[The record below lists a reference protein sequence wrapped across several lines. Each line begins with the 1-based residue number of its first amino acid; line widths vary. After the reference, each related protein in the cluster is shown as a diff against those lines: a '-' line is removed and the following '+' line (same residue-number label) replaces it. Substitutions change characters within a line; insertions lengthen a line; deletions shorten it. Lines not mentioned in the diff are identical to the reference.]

1 MWSRSLLSRII
12 LLFAVSVAPL
22 LLIFLFIVVLR
33 SSAWPR
39 ITLLT
44 GFQWAG
50 LLVTSVLIGFALV
63 IIGSKY
69 LILEPLGALNDAM
82 IEWREGAPFRI
93 RSQVAMPS
101 EVAEL
106 LNSIHLAT
114 VALDQRERELQEAL
128 AQQELLMQEI
138 HHRVK
143 NNLQIIASLMNL
155 QASRIK
161 LPEAQAEFQSAR
173 DRVRALATVHRHLYA
188 HGELHWIK
196 MREFLVE
203 LCEQIFQA
211 MGEKP
216 GDRIELDISAPE
228 LQISSDQAV
237 PLSLIVTE
245 AVSNAIKYAFPRGRR
260 GRIAVRLAADADDA
274 ELSIKDDGIGVPAGR
289 VETESGT
296 RDGIGITLIRGFA
309 RQLGATLTVE
319 EGDGTRYVVRM
330 KLRRERIGSPS
341 LPPAA

>member
-1 MWSRSLLSRII
+1 MSLHSISTRLVLIFLVAATPLISVCILGVYQGSEIWQWGVFLTALHWII
-12 LLFAVSVAPL
+12 LLALSVVL
-22 LLIFLFIVVLR
+22 GIGLIFF
-33 SSAWPR
+33 
-39 ITLLT
+39 
-44 GFQWAG
+44 
-50 LLVTSVLIGFALV
+50 
-63 IIGSKY
+63 GSRHF
-69 LILEPLGALNDAM
+69 ILEPFKALSAAMREWHGGAA
-82 IEWREGAPFRI
+82 FHV
-93 RSQVAMPS
+93 RSSLAMPS

-106 LNSIHLAT
+106 SSSIHRAT
-114 VALDQRERELQEAL
+114 IVLGQRERELQAAF
-128 AQQELLMQEI
+128 AQQDLLMQEI

-161 LPEAQAEFQSAR
+161 LPEARAEFQSAR
-173 DRVRALATVHRHLYA
+173 DRVRALATLHRHLYA
-188 HGELHWIK
+188 HGELHSIN

-203 LCEQIFQA
+203 LCEQLFQA

-216 GDRIELDISAPE
+216 GDRIQLEILAPE
-228 LQISSDQAV
+228 LQMSSDQAV

-245 AVSNAIKYAFPRGRR
+245 AVSNSIKYAFPKGRR
-260 GRIAVRLAADADDA
+260 GRIFVRLAADAEDA

-319 EGDGTRYVVRM
+319 EDDGTRYVVRM
-330 KLRRERIGSPS
+330 KLRRERIESPS
-341 LPPAA
+341 LPSAA